1 MTVLENTATLLVTD
15 AARDKALEL
24 FPQEEGVMGL
34 RVGVKSGGCS
44 GFQYDGNADVKVA
57 DFEEVLV

>member
-1 MTVLENTATLLVTD
+1 MTVFENTTTLTVTD

-24 FPQEEGVMGL
+24 LPLEEGVVGL

-44 GFQYDGNADVKVA
+44 GFQYEGNADA
-57 DFEEVLV
+57 